1 MGDREILLTQHRVS
15 LDATNQLCSLPCS
28 TYAFF
33 MLSQC
38 LFMNTY
44 TEVYT
49 FNINSLFL
57 KLDLWY
63 TGKIPHS
70 VLAVLFSLPAHTHSF
85 GGRARPAY
93 SSWSD
98 IGNHMQA
105 GRTKAFRYYL
115 RDTEATRKS
124 VSLVLL
130 NSRIAVLLFRAHRS
144 SKSECSFWAWNIYK
158 NSGTLQSSEKP
169 LIQ

>member
-1 MGDREILLTQHRVS
+1 
-15 LDATNQLCSLPCS
+15 
-28 TYAFF
+28 